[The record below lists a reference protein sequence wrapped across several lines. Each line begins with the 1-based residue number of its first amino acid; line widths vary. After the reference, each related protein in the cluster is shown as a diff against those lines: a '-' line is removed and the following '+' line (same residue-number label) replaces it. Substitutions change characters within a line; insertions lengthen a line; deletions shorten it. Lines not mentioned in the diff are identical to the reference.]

1 MEQPQENKPIY
12 DPSKSNFFTNISEN
26 NDTTNNTQNLNSNPQ
41 QNQSQVFLPIQN
53 QLNQPQQQTQ
63 AIQSNFFPQQN
74 IQQPTSQ
81 STSQAQPQPQP
92 QSQSQQSFLEKVNS
106 TASGV
111 FDFIKSKAPP
121 LPSNIIPKKLLDNTN
136 PLAIVSEINME
147 NFEKILEKS
156 IKNVDCLKLE
166 KTKLNNLT
174 ILVNVSNPRQINNS
188 LFSTNYVLYDISTPQ
203 FNWLVNRRY
212 SDFIWLKDCLQNLF
226 PGDLLPL
233 LPKKKI
239 GNRRFEQDFLNK
251 RTQGLQK
258 FLNDIVNNEKY
269 KSTEVLSIFLSCNE
283 RNIFEQQM
291 KTISPKLLYKQNVQS
306 IQNFEGKNKII
317 NINFENE
324 NDILSHFNSVSN
336 FLTGHNEILENLRNN
351 LSNYKKCMIEA
362 CHFLE
367 EAEKNFSNLTM
378 MLTKVNISD
387 KINNTYENY
396 EIFFKNWKR
405 VQYNQSCIIRDL
417 VKNFYKEIKGKSEA
431 LNENIEKA
439 NNIKDEYLVQKNKLL
454 AKKELLWKQ
463 MDISKWDLNQLEQID
478 SNRLFHDKLY
488 AQEKMCFK
496 DTVDLNFKGELLGYF
511 FYQNHINFKHL
522 LDELNQSYVS
532 NINDFSN
539 QIYPS
544 LTDGINV
551 WSDLVTHIKK
561 K

>member
-1 MEQPQENKPIY
+1 MEPQENKPAY
-12 DPSKSNFFTNISEN
+12 DLSKSNFFANIHQN
-26 NDTTNNTQNLNSNPQ
+26 NDTTNQTQYLNSISQ
-41 QNQSQVFLPIQN
+41 QNQSQAFLPISN
-53 QLNQPQQQTQ
+53 QINQPQQQQ
-63 AIQSNFFPQQN
+63 QEVLIQTNNFPQQN
-74 IQQPTSQ
+74 DQQ
-81 STSQAQPQPQP
+81 QP
-92 QSQSQQSFLEKVNS
+92 QSQSQPQSQQSFLDKVNS
-106 TASGV
+106 TATGV
-111 FDFIKSKAPP
+111 FDYIKSKAPP
-121 LPSNIIPKKLLDNTN
+121 LPSNIIPLKLLDSPN
-136 PLAIVSEINME
+136 PMVSISEINMGK
-147 NFEKILEKS
+147 FEKIVEKS
-156 IKNVDCLKLE
+156 IKNIVCLKSE
-166 KTKLNNLT
+166 KNKLNDLT

-188 LFSTNYVLYDISTPQ
+188 LFSTSYVLYDISTPQ

-212 SDFIWLKDCLQNLF
+212 SDFIWLKDCLKNLF
-226 PGDLLPL
+226 PGDVLPI

-291 KTISPKLLYKQNVQS
+291 KTISPKLLHKQNVQN

-317 NINFENE
+317 NLNFENE
-324 NDILSHFNSVSN
+324 SDIFSHFNSVST
-336 FLTGHNEILENLRNN
+336 FLNVHNDLLDNLEKN

-367 EAEKNFSNLTM
+367 EAEHNFLELTNI
-378 MLTKVNISD
+378 LSKVKISE
-387 KINNTYENY
+387 KLNNTYENY

-417 VKNFYKEIKGKSEA
+417 IKNFFKDIKNKTGA
-431 LNENIEKA
+431 LIENLEKA
-439 NNIKDEYLVQKNKLL
+439 QNLQDEYSIQKNKLL

-463 MDISKWDLNQLEQID
+463 MDISKWDLNQTEQID

-488 AQEKMCFK
+488 AQDKMCLRE
-496 DTVDLNFKGELLGYF
+496 TMDLNMKGELLGYY
-511 FYQNHINFKHL
+511 FYHNHINFKFL
-522 LDELNQSYVS
+522 IDELNNSYVS

-561 K
+561 

>member
-1 MEQPQENKPIY
+1 MEPQENKPAY
-12 DPSKSNFFTNISEN
+12 DLSKSNFFANIPQN
-26 NDTTNNTQNLNSNPQ
+26 NDTTNQTQYLNSISQ
-41 QNQSQVFLPIQN
+41 QNQSQAFLPISN
-53 QLNQPQQQTQ
+53 QINQPQQQQ
-63 AIQSNFFPQQN
+63 QEVLIQTNNFPQQN
-74 IQQPTSQ
+74 DQQ
-81 STSQAQPQPQP
+81 QP
-92 QSQSQQSFLEKVNS
+92 QSQSQPQSQQSFLDKVNS
-106 TASGV
+106 TATGV
-111 FDFIKSKAPP
+111 FDYIKSKAPP
-121 LPSNIIPKKLLDNTN
+121 LPSNIIPLKLLDSPN
-136 PLAIVSEINME
+136 PMVSISEINMGK
-147 NFEKILEKS
+147 FEKIVEKS
-156 IKNVDCLKLE
+156 IKNIVCLKSE
-166 KTKLNNLT
+166 KNKLNDLT

-188 LFSTNYVLYDISTPQ
+188 LFSTSYVLYDISTPQ

-212 SDFIWLKDCLQNLF
+212 SDFIWLKDCLKNLF
-226 PGDLLPL
+226 PGDVLPI

-291 KTISPKLLYKQNVQS
+291 KTISPKLLHKQNVQN

-317 NINFENE
+317 NLNFENE
-324 NDILSHFNSVSN
+324 SDIFSHFNSVST
-336 FLTGHNEILENLRNN
+336 FLNVHNDLLDNLEKN

-367 EAEKNFSNLTM
+367 EAEHNFLELTNI
-378 MLTKVNISD
+378 LTKVKISE
-387 KINNTYENY
+387 KLSNTYENY

-405 VQYNQSCIIRDL
+405 VQYNQSCIIRDFI
-417 VKNFYKEIKGKSEA
+417 KNFFKDIKNKTAA
-431 LNENIEKA
+431 LIENLEKA
-439 NNIKDEYLVQKNKLL
+439 QNLQDEYSIQKNKLL

-463 MDISKWDLNQLEQID
+463 MDISKWDLNQTEQID

-488 AQEKMCFK
+488 AQDKMCLRE
-496 DTVDLNFKGELLGYF
+496 TMDLNMKGELLGYY
-511 FYQNHINFKHL
+511 FYHNHINFKFL
-522 LDELNQSYVS
+522 IDELNNSYIS

-561 K
+561 

>member
-1 MEQPQENKPIY
+1 MEPQENKPAY
-12 DPSKSNFFTNISEN
+12 DLSKSNFFANIPQN
-26 NDTTNNTQNLNSNPQ
+26 NDTTNQTQYLNSISH
-41 QNQSQVFLPIQN
+41 QNQFQAFAPISN
-53 QLNQPQQQTQ
+53 QINQPQQQQEVLTQ
-63 AIQSNFFPQQN
+63 TNNFPQQKD
-74 IQQPTSQ
+74 QQ
-81 STSQAQPQPQP
+81 QP
-92 QSQSQQSFLEKVNS
+92 QSQSQPQSQQSFLDKVNS
-106 TASGV
+106 TATGV
-111 FDFIKSKAPP
+111 FDYIKSKAPP
-121 LPSNIIPKKLLDNTN
+121 LPSNIIPLKLLDNPN
-136 PLAIVSEINME
+136 PMLSISEINME
-147 NFEKILEKS
+147 KFEKIVEKS
-156 IKNVDCLKLE
+156 IKNIVCLKLE
-166 KTKLNNLT
+166 KNKLNDLT

-188 LFSTNYVLYDISTPQ
+188 LFSTSYVLYDISTPQ

-212 SDFIWLKDCLQNLF
+212 SDFIWLKDCLKNLF
-226 PGDLLPL
+226 PGDVLPI

-258 FLNDIVNNEKY
+258 FLNDIINNEKY

-291 KTISPKLLYKQNVQS
+291 KTISPKLLHKQNVQN

-317 NINFENE
+317 NLNFENE
-324 NDILSHFNSVSN
+324 SDIFSHFNSVST
-336 FLTGHNEILENLRNN
+336 FLNVHNDLLENLEKN

-367 EAEKNFSNLTM
+367 EAEHNFLELTNI
-378 MLTKVNISD
+378 LAKVNISE
-387 KINNTYENY
+387 KLNNTYENY

-417 VKNFYKEIKGKSEA
+417 IKNFFKDIKNKTGA
-431 LNENIEKA
+431 LIENLEKA
-439 NNIKDEYLVQKNKLL
+439 QNFQDEYSVQKNKLL

-463 MDISKWDLNQLEQID
+463 MDISKWDLNQMEQID

-488 AQEKMCFK
+488 AQDKMCFRE
-496 DTVDLNFKGELLGYF
+496 TMDLNMKGELLGYY
-511 FYQNHINFKHL
+511 FYHNHINFKFL
-522 LDELNQSYVS
+522 IDELNNSYVN

-561 K
+561 

>member
-1 MEQPQENKPIY
+1 MEPQENKPAY
-12 DPSKSNFFTNISEN
+12 DLSKSNFFANIPQN
-26 NDTTNNTQNLNSNPQ
+26 NDTTNQTQYLNSISQ
-41 QNQSQVFLPIQN
+41 QNQSQAFLPISN
-53 QLNQPQQQTQ
+53 QINQPQQQQ
-63 AIQSNFFPQQN
+63 QEVLIQTNNFPQQN
-74 IQQPTSQ
+74 DQQ
-81 STSQAQPQPQP
+81 QP
-92 QSQSQQSFLEKVNS
+92 QSQSQPQSQQSFLDKVNS
-106 TASGV
+106 TATGV
-111 FDFIKSKAPP
+111 FDYIKSKAPP
-121 LPSNIIPKKLLDNTN
+121 LPSNIIPLKLLDNPN
-136 PLAIVSEINME
+136 PMVSISEINMGK
-147 NFEKILEKS
+147 FEKIVEKS
-156 IKNVDCLKLE
+156 IKNIVCLKSE
-166 KTKLNNLT
+166 KNKLNDLT

-188 LFSTNYVLYDISTPQ
+188 LFSTSYVLYDISTPQ

-212 SDFIWLKDCLQNLF
+212 SDFIWLKDCLKNLF
-226 PGDLLPL
+226 PGDVLPI

-291 KTISPKLLYKQNVQS
+291 KTISPKLLHKQNVQN

-317 NINFENE
+317 NLNFENE
-324 NDILSHFNSVSN
+324 SDIFSHFNSVST
-336 FLTGHNEILENLRNN
+336 FLNVHNDLLDNLEKN

-367 EAEKNFSNLTM
+367 EAEHNFLELTNI
-378 MLTKVNISD
+378 LSKVKISE
-387 KINNTYENY
+387 KLNNTYENY

-405 VQYNQSCIIRDL
+405 VQYNQSCIIRDFI
-417 VKNFYKEIKGKSEA
+417 KNFFKGIKNKTAA
-431 LNENIEKA
+431 LIENLEKA
-439 NNIKDEYLVQKNKLL
+439 QNLQDEYSIQKNKLL

-463 MDISKWDLNQLEQID
+463 MDISKWDLNQTEQID

-488 AQEKMCFK
+488 AQDKMCLRE
-496 DTVDLNFKGELLGYF
+496 TMDLNMKGELLGYY
-511 FYQNHINFKHL
+511 FYHNHINFKFL
-522 LDELNQSYVS
+522 IDELNNSYVS

-561 K
+561 

>member
-1 MEQPQENKPIY
+1 MEPQENKPAY
-12 DPSKSNFFTNISEN
+12 DLSKSNFFANIPQN
-26 NDTTNNTQNLNSNPQ
+26 NDTTNQTQYLNSISQ
-41 QNQSQVFLPIQN
+41 QNQSQAFLPISN
-53 QLNQPQQQTQ
+53 QINQPQQQQ
-63 AIQSNFFPQQN
+63 QEVLIQTNNFPQQN
-74 IQQPTSQ
+74 DQQ
-81 STSQAQPQPQP
+81 QP
-92 QSQSQQSFLEKVNS
+92 QSQSQPQSQQSFLDKVNS
-106 TASGV
+106 TATGV
-111 FDFIKSKAPP
+111 FDYIKSKAPP
-121 LPSNIIPKKLLDNTN
+121 LPSNIIPLKLLDNPN
-136 PLAIVSEINME
+136 PMVSISEINMGK
-147 NFEKILEKS
+147 FEKIVEKS
-156 IKNVDCLKLE
+156 IKNIVCLKSE
-166 KTKLNNLT
+166 KNKLNDLT

-188 LFSTNYVLYDISTPQ
+188 LFSTSYVLYDISTPQ

-212 SDFIWLKDCLQNLF
+212 SDFIWLKDCLKNLF
-226 PGDLLPL
+226 PGDVLPI

-291 KTISPKLLYKQNVQS
+291 KTISPKLLHKQNVQN

-317 NINFENE
+317 NLNFENE
-324 NDILSHFNSVSN
+324 SDIFSHFNSVST
-336 FLTGHNEILENLRNN
+336 FLNVHNDLLDNLEKN

-367 EAEKNFSNLTM
+367 EAEHNFLELTNI
-378 MLTKVNISD
+378 LTKVKISE
-387 KINNTYENY
+387 KLSNTYENY

-405 VQYNQSCIIRDL
+405 VQYNQSCIIRDFI
-417 VKNFYKEIKGKSEA
+417 KNFFKDIKNKTAA
-431 LNENIEKA
+431 LIENLEKA
-439 NNIKDEYLVQKNKLL
+439 QNLQDEYSIQKNKLL

-463 MDISKWDLNQLEQID
+463 MDISKWDLNQTEQID

-488 AQEKMCFK
+488 AQDKMCLRE
-496 DTVDLNFKGELLGYF
+496 TMDLNMKGELLGYY
-511 FYQNHINFKHL
+511 FYHNHINFKFL
-522 LDELNQSYVS
+522 IDELNNSYIS

-561 K
+561 

>member
-1 MEQPQENKPIY
+1 MEPQENKPAY
-12 DPSKSNFFTNISEN
+12 DLSKSNFFANIPQN
-26 NDTTNNTQNLNSNPQ
+26 NDTTNQTQYLNSISQ
-41 QNQSQVFLPIQN
+41 QNQSQAFLPISN
-53 QLNQPQQQTQ
+53 QINQPQQQQ
-63 AIQSNFFPQQN
+63 LEVLIQTNNFPQQN
-74 IQQPTSQ
+74 DQQ
-81 STSQAQPQPQP
+81 QP
-92 QSQSQQSFLEKVNS
+92 QSQSQPQSQQSFLDKVNS
-106 TASGV
+106 TATGV
-111 FDFIKSKAPP
+111 FDYIKSKAPP
-121 LPSNIIPKKLLDNTN
+121 LPSNIIPLKLLDSPN
-136 PLAIVSEINME
+136 PMVSISEINMGK
-147 NFEKILEKS
+147 FEKIVEKS
-156 IKNVDCLKLE
+156 IKNIVCLKSE
-166 KTKLNNLT
+166 KNKLNDLT

-188 LFSTNYVLYDISTPQ
+188 LFSTSYVLYDISTPQ

-212 SDFIWLKDCLQNLF
+212 SDFIWLKDCLKNLF
-226 PGDLLPL
+226 PGDVLPI

-269 KSTEVLSIFLSCNE
+269 KSTEVLNIFLSCNE

-291 KTISPKLLYKQNVQS
+291 KTISPKLLHKQNVQN

-317 NINFENE
+317 NLNFENE
-324 NDILSHFNSVSN
+324 SDIFSHFNSVST
-336 FLTGHNEILENLRNN
+336 FLNVHNDLLDNLEKN

-367 EAEKNFSNLTM
+367 EAEHNFLELTNI
-378 MLTKVNISD
+378 LTKVKISE
-387 KINNTYENY
+387 KLSNTYENY

-417 VKNFYKEIKGKSEA
+417 IKNFFKDIKNKTAA
-431 LNENIEKA
+431 LIENLEKA
-439 NNIKDEYLVQKNKLL
+439 QNLQDEYSIQKNKLL

-463 MDISKWDLNQLEQID
+463 MDISKWDLNQTEQID

-488 AQEKMCFK
+488 AQDKMCLRE
-496 DTVDLNFKGELLGYF
+496 TMDLNMKGELLGYY
-511 FYQNHINFKHL
+511 FYHNHINFKFL
-522 LDELNQSYVS
+522 IDELNNSYVS

-561 K
+561 

>member
-1 MEQPQENKPIY
+1 MEPQENKPAY
-12 DPSKSNFFTNISEN
+12 DLSKSNFFANIPQN
-26 NDTTNNTQNLNSNPQ
+26 NDTTNQTQYLNSISQ
-41 QNQSQVFLPIQN
+41 QNQSQAFLPISN
-53 QLNQPQQQTQ
+53 QINQPQQQQ
-63 AIQSNFFPQQN
+63 QEVLIQTNNFPQQN
-74 IQQPTSQ
+74 DQQ
-81 STSQAQPQPQP
+81 QP
-92 QSQSQQSFLEKVNS
+92 QSQSQPQSQQSFLDKVNS
-106 TASGV
+106 TATGV
-111 FDFIKSKAPP
+111 FDYIKSKAPP
-121 LPSNIIPKKLLDNTN
+121 LPSNIIPLKLLDNPN
-136 PLAIVSEINME
+136 PMVSISEINMGK
-147 NFEKILEKS
+147 FEKIVEKS
-156 IKNVDCLKLE
+156 IKNIVCLKSE
-166 KTKLNNLT
+166 KNKLNDLT

-188 LFSTNYVLYDISTPQ
+188 LFSTSYVLYDISTPQ

-212 SDFIWLKDCLQNLF
+212 SDFIWLKDCLKNLF
-226 PGDLLPL
+226 PGDVLPI

-291 KTISPKLLYKQNVQS
+291 KTISPKLLHKQNVQN

-317 NINFENE
+317 NLNFENE
-324 NDILSHFNSVSN
+324 SDIFSHFNSVST
-336 FLTGHNEILENLRNN
+336 FLNVHNDLLDNLEKN

-367 EAEKNFSNLTM
+367 EAEHNFLELTNI
-378 MLTKVNISD
+378 LSKVKISE
-387 KINNTYENY
+387 KLNNTYENY

-405 VQYNQSCIIRDL
+405 VQYNQSCIIRDFI
-417 VKNFYKEIKGKSEA
+417 KNFFKDIKNKTAA
-431 LNENIEKA
+431 LIENLEKA
-439 NNIKDEYLVQKNKLL
+439 QNLQDEYSIQKNKLL

-463 MDISKWDLNQLEQID
+463 MDISKWDLNQTEQID

-488 AQEKMCFK
+488 AQDKMCLRE
-496 DTVDLNFKGELLGYF
+496 TMDLNMKGELLGYY
-511 FYQNHINFKHL
+511 FYHNHINFKFL
-522 LDELNQSYVS
+522 IDELNNSYVS

-561 K
+561 

>member
-1 MEQPQENKPIY
+1 MEPQEIKPIY
-12 DPSKSNFFTNISEN
+12 DPSKSNFFANISQN
-26 NDTTNNTQNLNSNPQ
+26 NDTTNNIQNSNSISQ
-41 QNQSQVFLPIQN
+41 QNQSQAFLPIQN
-53 QLNQPQQQTQ
+53 QINQQQQQTQ
-63 AIQSNFFPQQN
+63 PLQTNFFPQPQQN
-74 IQQPTSQ
+74 VQMPQ
-81 STSQAQPQPQP
+81 STSQP

-106 TASGV
+106 TATGV

-121 LPSNIIPKKLLDNTN
+121 LPSNIIPKKLLDNAN
-136 PLAIVSEINME
+136 PLAVVSEIKMG
-147 NFEKILEKS
+147 NFDKILEKS
-156 IKNVDCLKLE
+156 IKTVDCLKLE
-166 KTKLNNLT
+166 KTKLNDLT

-212 SDFIWLKDCLQNLF
+212 SDFIWLKDCLHNLF
-226 PGDLLPL
+226 PGDVLPL

-269 KSTEVLSIFLSCNE
+269 KSTEVLSIFLSCND

-291 KTISPKLLYKQNVQS
+291 KTISPKLLHKPNVQN

-317 NINFENE
+317 NINFDNE
-324 NDILSHFNSVSN
+324 NDILSHFNSVSA
-336 FLTGHNEILENLRNN
+336 FLTGHNELLENLHKN

-367 EAEKNFSNLTM
+367 EAEKNFTDLKM
-378 MLTKVNISD
+378 VLTKVNISE
-387 KINNTYENY
+387 KMNNTYENY

-405 VQYNQSCIIRDL
+405 VQYNQSCIIRDFI
-417 VKNFYKEIKGKSEA
+417 KNFHKDIKNKSEA
-431 LNENIEKA
+431 LIENIEKA
-439 NNIKDEYLVQKNKLL
+439 HNIQDEYLIQKNKLL

-496 DTVDLNFKGELLGYF
+496 DTMDLNLKGELLGYF
-511 FYQNHINFKHL
+511 FYHNYTNFKNL
-522 LDELNQSYVS
+522 IEELNQNYIN

-561 K
+561 N

>member
-1 MEQPQENKPIY
+1 MEPQENKPAY
-12 DPSKSNFFTNISEN
+12 DLSKSNFFANIPQN
-26 NDTTNNTQNLNSNPQ
+26 NDTTNQTQYLNSISQ
-41 QNQSQVFLPIQN
+41 QNQSQAFLPISN
-53 QLNQPQQQTQ
+53 QINQPQQQQ
-63 AIQSNFFPQQN
+63 QEVLIQTNNFPQQN
-74 IQQPTSQ
+74 DQQ
-81 STSQAQPQPQP
+81 QP
-92 QSQSQQSFLEKVNS
+92 QSQSQPQSQQSFLDKVNS
-106 TASGV
+106 TATGV
-111 FDFIKSKAPP
+111 FDYIKSKAPP
-121 LPSNIIPKKLLDNTN
+121 LPSNIIPLKLLDNPN
-136 PLAIVSEINME
+136 PMVSISEINMGK
-147 NFEKILEKS
+147 FEKIVEKS
-156 IKNVDCLKLE
+156 IKNIVCLKSE
-166 KTKLNNLT
+166 KNKLNDLT

-188 LFSTNYVLYDISTPQ
+188 LFSTSYVLYDISTPQ

-212 SDFIWLKDCLQNLF
+212 SDFIWLKDCLKNLF
-226 PGDLLPL
+226 PGDVLPI

-291 KTISPKLLYKQNVQS
+291 KTISPKLLHKQNVQN

-317 NINFENE
+317 NLNFENE
-324 NDILSHFNSVSN
+324 SDIFSHFNSVST
-336 FLTGHNEILENLRNN
+336 FLNVHNDLLDNLEKN

-367 EAEKNFSNLTM
+367 EAEHNFLELTNI
-378 MLTKVNISD
+378 LSKVKISE
-387 KINNTYENY
+387 KLNNTYENY

-405 VQYNQSCIIRDL
+405 VQYNQSCIIRDFI
-417 VKNFYKEIKGKSEA
+417 KNFFKDIKNKTAA
-431 LNENIEKA
+431 LIENLEKA
-439 NNIKDEYLVQKNKLL
+439 QNLQDEYSIQKNKLL

-463 MDISKWDLNQLEQID
+463 MDISKWDLNQTEQID

-488 AQEKMCFK
+488 AQDKMCLRE
-496 DTVDLNFKGELLGYF
+496 TMDLNMKGELLGYY
-511 FYQNHINFKHL
+511 FYHNHINFKFL
-522 LDELNQSYVS
+522 IDELNNSYIS

-561 K
+561 

>member
-1 MEQPQENKPIY
+1 MEPQENKPAY
-12 DPSKSNFFTNISEN
+12 DLSKSNFFANIPQN
-26 NDTTNNTQNLNSNPQ
+26 NDTTNQTQYLNSISQ
-41 QNQSQVFLPIQN
+41 QNQSQAFLPISN
-53 QLNQPQQQTQ
+53 QINQPQQQQ
-63 AIQSNFFPQQN
+63 QEVLIQTNNFPQQN
-74 IQQPTSQ
+74 DQQ
-81 STSQAQPQPQP
+81 QP
-92 QSQSQQSFLEKVNS
+92 QSQSQPQSQQSFLDKVNS
-106 TASGV
+106 TATGV
-111 FDFIKSKAPP
+111 FDYIKSKAPP
-121 LPSNIIPKKLLDNTN
+121 LPSNIIPLKLLDNPN
-136 PLAIVSEINME
+136 PMVSISEINMGK
-147 NFEKILEKS
+147 FEKIVEKS
-156 IKNVDCLKLE
+156 IKNIVCLKSE
-166 KTKLNNLT
+166 KNKLNDLT

-188 LFSTNYVLYDISTPQ
+188 LFSTSYVLYDISTPQ

-212 SDFIWLKDCLQNLF
+212 SDFIWLKDCLKNLF
-226 PGDLLPL
+226 PGDVLPI

-291 KTISPKLLYKQNVQS
+291 KTISPKLLHKQNVQN

-317 NINFENE
+317 NLNFENE
-324 NDILSHFNSVSN
+324 SDIFSHFNSVST
-336 FLTGHNEILENLRNN
+336 FLNVHNDLLDNLEKN

-367 EAEKNFSNLTM
+367 EAEHNFLELTNI
-378 MLTKVNISD
+378 LTKVKISE
-387 KINNTYENY
+387 KLNNTYENY

-417 VKNFYKEIKGKSEA
+417 IKNFFKDIKNKTGA
-431 LNENIEKA
+431 LIENLEKA
-439 NNIKDEYLVQKNKLL
+439 QNLQDEYSIQKNKLL

-463 MDISKWDLNQLEQID
+463 MDISKWDLNQTEQID

-488 AQEKMCFK
+488 AQDKMCLRE
-496 DTVDLNFKGELLGYF
+496 TMDLNMKGELLGYY
-511 FYQNHINFKHL
+511 FYHNHINFKFL
-522 LDELNQSYVS
+522 IDELNNSYVS

-561 K
+561 

>member
-1 MEQPQENKPIY
+1 MEPQENKPAY
-12 DPSKSNFFTNISEN
+12 DLSKSNFFANIPQN
-26 NDTTNNTQNLNSNPQ
+26 NDTTNQTQYLNSISQ
-41 QNQSQVFLPIQN
+41 QNQSQAFLPISN
-53 QLNQPQQQTQ
+53 QINQPQQQQ
-63 AIQSNFFPQQN
+63 QEVLIQTNNFPQQN
-74 IQQPTSQ
+74 DQQ
-81 STSQAQPQPQP
+81 QP
-92 QSQSQQSFLEKVNS
+92 QSQSQPQSQQSFLDKVNS
-106 TASGV
+106 TATGV
-111 FDFIKSKAPP
+111 FDYIKSKAPP
-121 LPSNIIPKKLLDNTN
+121 LPSNIIPLKLLDNPN
-136 PLAIVSEINME
+136 PMVSISEINMGK
-147 NFEKILEKS
+147 FEKIVEKS
-156 IKNVDCLKLE
+156 IKNIVCLKSE
-166 KTKLNNLT
+166 KNKLNDLT

-188 LFSTNYVLYDISTPQ
+188 LFSTSYVLYDISTPQ

-212 SDFIWLKDCLQNLF
+212 SDFIWLKDCLKNLF
-226 PGDLLPL
+226 PGDVLPI

-291 KTISPKLLYKQNVQS
+291 KTISPKLLHKQNVQN

-317 NINFENE
+317 NLNFENE
-324 NDILSHFNSVSN
+324 SDIFSHFNSVST
-336 FLTGHNEILENLRNN
+336 FLNVHNDLLDNLEKN

-367 EAEKNFSNLTM
+367 EAEHNFLELTNI
-378 MLTKVNISD
+378 LTKVKISE
-387 KINNTYENY
+387 KLNNTYENY

-405 VQYNQSCIIRDL
+405 VQYNQSCIIRDFI
-417 VKNFYKEIKGKSEA
+417 KNFFKGIKNKTAA
-431 LNENIEKA
+431 LIENLEKA
-439 NNIKDEYLVQKNKLL
+439 QNLQDEYSIQKNKLL

-463 MDISKWDLNQLEQID
+463 MDISKWDLNQTEQID

-488 AQEKMCFK
+488 AQDKMCLRE
-496 DTVDLNFKGELLGYF
+496 TMDLNMKGELLGYY
-511 FYQNHINFKHL
+511 FYHNHINFKFL
-522 LDELNQSYVS
+522 IDELNNSYIS

-561 K
+561 

>member
-1 MEQPQENKPIY
+1 MEPQENKPAY
-12 DPSKSNFFTNISEN
+12 DLSKSNFFANIPQN
-26 NDTTNNTQNLNSNPQ
+26 NDTTNQTQYLNSISQ
-41 QNQSQVFLPIQN
+41 QNQSQAFLPISN
-53 QLNQPQQQTQ
+53 QINQPQQQQ
-63 AIQSNFFPQQN
+63 LEVLIQTNNFPQQN
-74 IQQPTSQ
+74 DQQ
-81 STSQAQPQPQP
+81 QP
-92 QSQSQQSFLEKVNS
+92 QSQSQPQSQQSFLDKVNS
-106 TASGV
+106 TATGV
-111 FDFIKSKAPP
+111 FDYIKSKAPP
-121 LPSNIIPKKLLDNTN
+121 LPSNIIPLKLLDSPN
-136 PLAIVSEINME
+136 PMVSISEINMGK
-147 NFEKILEKS
+147 FEKIVEKS
-156 IKNVDCLKLE
+156 IKNIVCLKSE
-166 KTKLNNLT
+166 KNKLNDLT

-188 LFSTNYVLYDISTPQ
+188 LFSTSYVLYDISTPQ

-212 SDFIWLKDCLQNLF
+212 SDFIWLKDCLKNLF
-226 PGDLLPL
+226 PGDVLPI

-291 KTISPKLLYKQNVQS
+291 KTISPKLLHKQNVQN

-317 NINFENE
+317 NLNFENE
-324 NDILSHFNSVSN
+324 SDIFSHFNSVST
-336 FLTGHNEILENLRNN
+336 FLNVHNDLLDNLEKN

-367 EAEKNFSNLTM
+367 EAEHNFLELTNI
-378 MLTKVNISD
+378 LTKVKISE
-387 KINNTYENY
+387 KLNNTYENY

-417 VKNFYKEIKGKSEA
+417 IKNFFKDIKNKTGA
-431 LNENIEKA
+431 LIENLEKA
-439 NNIKDEYLVQKNKLL
+439 QNLQDEYSIQKNKLL

-463 MDISKWDLNQLEQID
+463 MDISKWDLNQTEQID

-488 AQEKMCFK
+488 AQDKMCLRE
-496 DTVDLNFKGELLGYF
+496 TMDLNMKGELLGYY
-511 FYQNHINFKHL
+511 FYHNHINFKFL
-522 LDELNQSYVS
+522 IDELNNSYVS

-561 K
+561 

>member
-1 MEQPQENKPIY
+1 MEPQENKPAY
-12 DPSKSNFFTNISEN
+12 DLSKSNFFANIPQN
-26 NDTTNNTQNLNSNPQ
+26 NDTTNQTQYLNSISQ
-41 QNQSQVFLPIQN
+41 QNQSQAFLPISN
-53 QLNQPQQQTQ
+53 QINQPQQQQ
-63 AIQSNFFPQQN
+63 QEVLIQTNNFPQQN
-74 IQQPTSQ
+74 DQQ
-81 STSQAQPQPQP
+81 QP
-92 QSQSQQSFLEKVNS
+92 QSQSQPQSQQSFLDKVNS
-106 TASGV
+106 TATGV
-111 FDFIKSKAPP
+111 FDYIKSKAPP
-121 LPSNIIPKKLLDNTN
+121 LPSNIIPLKLLDSPN
-136 PLAIVSEINME
+136 PMVSISEINMGK
-147 NFEKILEKS
+147 FEKIVEKS
-156 IKNVDCLKLE
+156 IKNIVCLKSE
-166 KTKLNNLT
+166 KNKLNDLT

-188 LFSTNYVLYDISTPQ
+188 LFSTSYVLYDISTPQ

-212 SDFIWLKDCLQNLF
+212 SDFIWLKDCLKNLF
-226 PGDLLPL
+226 PGDVLPI

-291 KTISPKLLYKQNVQS
+291 KTISPKLLHKQNVQN

-317 NINFENE
+317 NLNFENE
-324 NDILSHFNSVSN
+324 SDIFSHFNSVST
-336 FLTGHNEILENLRNN
+336 FLNVHNDLLDNLEKN

-367 EAEKNFSNLTM
+367 EAEHNFLELTNI
-378 MLTKVNISD
+378 LTKVKISE
-387 KINNTYENY
+387 KLNNTYENY

-417 VKNFYKEIKGKSEA
+417 IKNFFKDIKNKTGA
-431 LNENIEKA
+431 LIENLEKA
-439 NNIKDEYLVQKNKLL
+439 QNLQDEYSIQKNKLL

-463 MDISKWDLNQLEQID
+463 MDISKWDLNQTEQID

-488 AQEKMCFK
+488 AQDKMCLRE
-496 DTVDLNFKGELLGYF
+496 TMDLNMKGELLGYY
-511 FYQNHINFKHL
+511 FYHNHINFKFL
-522 LDELNQSYVS
+522 IDELNNSYVS

-561 K
+561 

>member
-1 MEQPQENKPIY
+1 MEPQENKPAY
-12 DPSKSNFFTNISEN
+12 DLSKSNFFANIHQN
-26 NDTTNNTQNLNSNPQ
+26 NDTTNQTQYLNSISQ
-41 QNQSQVFLPIQN
+41 QNQSQAFLPISN
-53 QLNQPQQQTQ
+53 QINQPQQQQ
-63 AIQSNFFPQQN
+63 QEVLIQTNNFPQQN
-74 IQQPTSQ
+74 DQQ
-81 STSQAQPQPQP
+81 QP
-92 QSQSQQSFLEKVNS
+92 QSQSQPQSQQSFLDKVNS
-106 TASGV
+106 TATGV
-111 FDFIKSKAPP
+111 FDYIKSKAPP
-121 LPSNIIPKKLLDNTN
+121 LPSNIIPLKLLDNPN
-136 PLAIVSEINME
+136 PMVSISEINMGK
-147 NFEKILEKS
+147 FEKIVEKS
-156 IKNVDCLKLE
+156 IKNIVCLKSE
-166 KTKLNNLT
+166 KNKLNDLT

-188 LFSTNYVLYDISTPQ
+188 LFSTSYVLYDISTPQ

-212 SDFIWLKDCLQNLF
+212 SDFIWLKDCLKNLF
-226 PGDLLPL
+226 PGDVLPI

-291 KTISPKLLYKQNVQS
+291 KTISPKLLHKQNVQN

-317 NINFENE
+317 NLNFENE
-324 NDILSHFNSVSN
+324 SDIFSHFNSVST
-336 FLTGHNEILENLRNN
+336 FLNVHNDLLDNLEKN

-367 EAEKNFSNLTM
+367 EAEHNFLELTNI
-378 MLTKVNISD
+378 LSKVKISE
-387 KINNTYENY
+387 KLNNTYENY

-417 VKNFYKEIKGKSEA
+417 IKNFFKDIKNKTGA
-431 LNENIEKA
+431 LIENLEKA
-439 NNIKDEYLVQKNKLL
+439 QNLQDEYSIQKNKLL

-463 MDISKWDLNQLEQID
+463 MDISKWDLNQTEQID

-488 AQEKMCFK
+488 AQDKMCLRE
-496 DTVDLNFKGELLGYF
+496 TMDLNMKGELLGYY
-511 FYQNHINFKHL
+511 FYHNHINFKFL
-522 LDELNQSYVS
+522 IDELNNSYIS

-561 K
+561 

>member
-1 MEQPQENKPIY
+1 MEPQENKPAY
-12 DPSKSNFFTNISEN
+12 DLSKSNFFANIPQN
-26 NDTTNNTQNLNSNPQ
+26 NDTTNQTQYLNSISQ
-41 QNQSQVFLPIQN
+41 QNQSQAFLPISN
-53 QLNQPQQQTQ
+53 QINQPQQQQ
-63 AIQSNFFPQQN
+63 LEVLIQTNNFPQQN
-74 IQQPTSQ
+74 DQQ
-81 STSQAQPQPQP
+81 QP
-92 QSQSQQSFLEKVNS
+92 QSQSQPQSQQSFLDKVNS
-106 TASGV
+106 TATGV
-111 FDFIKSKAPP
+111 FDYIKSKAPP
-121 LPSNIIPKKLLDNTN
+121 LPSNIIPLKLLDSPN
-136 PLAIVSEINME
+136 PMVSISEINMGK
-147 NFEKILEKS
+147 FEKIVEKS
-156 IKNVDCLKLE
+156 IKNIVCLKSE
-166 KTKLNNLT
+166 KNKLNDLT

-188 LFSTNYVLYDISTPQ
+188 LFSTSYVLYDISTPQ

-212 SDFIWLKDCLQNLF
+212 SDFIWLKDCLKNLF
-226 PGDLLPL
+226 PGDVLPI

-291 KTISPKLLYKQNVQS
+291 KTISPKLLHKQNVQN

-317 NINFENE
+317 NLNFENE
-324 NDILSHFNSVSN
+324 SDIFSHFNSVST
-336 FLTGHNEILENLRNN
+336 FLNVHNDLLDNLEKN

-367 EAEKNFSNLTM
+367 EAEHNFLELTNI
-378 MLTKVNISD
+378 LTKVKISE
-387 KINNTYENY
+387 KLSNTYENY

-405 VQYNQSCIIRDL
+405 VQYNQSCIIRDFI
-417 VKNFYKEIKGKSEA
+417 KNFFKDIKNKTAA
-431 LNENIEKA
+431 LIENLEKA
-439 NNIKDEYLVQKNKLL
+439 QNLQDEYSIQKNKLL

-463 MDISKWDLNQLEQID
+463 MDISKWDLNQTEQID

-488 AQEKMCFK
+488 AQDKMCLRE
-496 DTVDLNFKGELLGYF
+496 TMDLNMKGELLGYY
-511 FYQNHINFKHL
+511 FYHNHINFKFL
-522 LDELNQSYVS
+522 IDELNNSYIS

-561 K
+561 

>member
-1 MEQPQENKPIY
+1 MEPQENKPAY
-12 DPSKSNFFTNISEN
+12 DLSKSNFFANIPQN
-26 NDTTNNTQNLNSNPQ
+26 NDTTNQTQYLNSISQ
-41 QNQSQVFLPIQN
+41 QNQSQAFLPISN
-53 QLNQPQQQTQ
+53 QINQPQQQQ
-63 AIQSNFFPQQN
+63 QEVLIQTNNFPQQN
-74 IQQPTSQ
+74 DQQ
-81 STSQAQPQPQP
+81 QP
-92 QSQSQQSFLEKVNS
+92 QSQSQPQSQQSFLDKVNS
-106 TASGV
+106 TATGV
-111 FDFIKSKAPP
+111 FDYIKSKAPP
-121 LPSNIIPKKLLDNTN
+121 LPSNIIPLKLLDNPN
-136 PLAIVSEINME
+136 PMVSISEINMGK
-147 NFEKILEKS
+147 FEKIVEKS
-156 IKNVDCLKLE
+156 IKNIVCLKSE
-166 KTKLNNLT
+166 KNKLNDLT

-188 LFSTNYVLYDISTPQ
+188 LFSTSYVLYDISTPQ

-212 SDFIWLKDCLQNLF
+212 SDFIWLKDCLKNLF
-226 PGDLLPL
+226 PGDVLPI

-291 KTISPKLLYKQNVQS
+291 KTISPKLLHKQNVQN

-317 NINFENE
+317 NLNFENE
-324 NDILSHFNSVSN
+324 SDIFSHFNSVST
-336 FLTGHNEILENLRNN
+336 FLNVHNDLLDNLEKN

-367 EAEKNFSNLTM
+367 EAEHNFLELTNI
-378 MLTKVNISD
+378 LSKVKISE
-387 KINNTYENY
+387 KLNNTYENY

-417 VKNFYKEIKGKSEA
+417 IKNFFKDIKNKTGA
-431 LNENIEKA
+431 LIENLEKA
-439 NNIKDEYLVQKNKLL
+439 QNLQDEYSIQKNKLL

-463 MDISKWDLNQLEQID
+463 MDISKWDLNQTEQID

-488 AQEKMCFK
+488 AQDKMCLRE
-496 DTVDLNFKGELLGYF
+496 TMDLNMKGELLGYY
-511 FYQNHINFKHL
+511 FYHNHINFKFL
-522 LDELNQSYVS
+522 IDELNNSYVS

-561 K
+561 

>member
-1 MEQPQENKPIY
+1 MEPQENKPAY
-12 DPSKSNFFTNISEN
+12 DLSKSNFFANIPQN
-26 NDTTNNTQNLNSNPQ
+26 NDTTNQTQYLNSISQ
-41 QNQSQVFLPIQN
+41 QNQSQAFLPISN
-53 QLNQPQQQTQ
+53 QINQPQQQQ
-63 AIQSNFFPQQN
+63 QEVLIQTNNFPQQN
-74 IQQPTSQ
+74 DQQ
-81 STSQAQPQPQP
+81 QP
-92 QSQSQQSFLEKVNS
+92 QSQSQPQSQQSFLDKVNS
-106 TASGV
+106 TATGV
-111 FDFIKSKAPP
+111 FDYIKSKAPP
-121 LPSNIIPKKLLDNTN
+121 LPSNIIPLKLLDNPN
-136 PLAIVSEINME
+136 PMVSISEINMGK
-147 NFEKILEKS
+147 FEKIVEKS
-156 IKNVDCLKLE
+156 IKNIVCLKSE
-166 KTKLNNLT
+166 KNKLNDLT

-188 LFSTNYVLYDISTPQ
+188 LFSTSYVLYDISTPQ

-212 SDFIWLKDCLQNLF
+212 SDFIWLKDCLKNLF
-226 PGDLLPL
+226 PGDVLPI

-291 KTISPKLLYKQNVQS
+291 KTISPKLLHKQNVQN

-317 NINFENE
+317 NLNFENE
-324 NDILSHFNSVSN
+324 SDIFSHFNSVST
-336 FLTGHNEILENLRNN
+336 FLNVHNDLLDNLEKN

-367 EAEKNFSNLTM
+367 EAEHNFLELTNI
-378 MLTKVNISD
+378 LAKVKISE
-387 KINNTYENY
+387 KLNNTYENY

-405 VQYNQSCIIRDL
+405 VQYNQSCIIRDFI
-417 VKNFYKEIKGKSEA
+417 KNFFKDIKNKTAA
-431 LNENIEKA
+431 LIENLEKA
-439 NNIKDEYLVQKNKLL
+439 QNLQDEYSIQKNKLL

-463 MDISKWDLNQLEQID
+463 MDISKWDLNQTEQID

-488 AQEKMCFK
+488 AQDKMCLRE
-496 DTVDLNFKGELLGYF
+496 TMDLNMKGELLGYY
-511 FYQNHINFKHL
+511 FYHNHINFKFL
-522 LDELNQSYVS
+522 IDELNNSYIS

-561 K
+561 

>member
-1 MEQPQENKPIY
+1 MEPQENKPAY
-12 DPSKSNFFTNISEN
+12 DLSKSNFFANIPQN
-26 NDTTNNTQNLNSNPQ
+26 NDTTNQTQYLNSISQ
-41 QNQSQVFLPIQN
+41 QNQSQAFLPISN
-53 QLNQPQQQTQ
+53 QINQPQQQQ
-63 AIQSNFFPQQN
+63 QEVLIQTNNFPQQN
-74 IQQPTSQ
+74 DQQ
-81 STSQAQPQPQP
+81 QP
-92 QSQSQQSFLEKVNS
+92 QSQSQPQSQQSFLDKVNS
-106 TASGV
+106 TATGV
-111 FDFIKSKAPP
+111 FDYIKSKAPP
-121 LPSNIIPKKLLDNTN
+121 LPSNIIPLKLLDNPN
-136 PLAIVSEINME
+136 PMVSISEINMGK
-147 NFEKILEKS
+147 FEKIVEKS
-156 IKNVDCLKLE
+156 IKNIVCLKSE
-166 KTKLNNLT
+166 KNKLNDLT

-188 LFSTNYVLYDISTPQ
+188 LFSTSYVLYDISTPQ

-212 SDFIWLKDCLQNLF
+212 SDFIWLKDCLKNLF
-226 PGDLLPL
+226 PGDVLPI

-291 KTISPKLLYKQNVQS
+291 KTISPKLLHKQNVQN

-317 NINFENE
+317 NLNFENE
-324 NDILSHFNSVSN
+324 SDIFSHFNSVST
-336 FLTGHNEILENLRNN
+336 FLNVHNDLLDNLEKN

-367 EAEKNFSNLTM
+367 EAEHNFLELTNI
-378 MLTKVNISD
+378 LSKVKISE
-387 KINNTYENY
+387 KLNNTYENY

-417 VKNFYKEIKGKSEA
+417 IKNFFKDIKNKTGA
-431 LNENIEKA
+431 LIENLEKA
-439 NNIKDEYLVQKNKLL
+439 QNLQDEYSIQKNKLL

-463 MDISKWDLNQLEQID
+463 MDISKWDLNQTEQID

-488 AQEKMCFK
+488 AQDKMCLRE
-496 DTVDLNFKGELLGYF
+496 TMDLNMKGELLGYY
-511 FYQNHINFKHL
+511 FYHNHINFKFL
-522 LDELNQSYVS
+522 IDELNNSYIS

-561 K
+561 

>member
-1 MEQPQENKPIY
+1 MEPQENKPAY
-12 DPSKSNFFTNISEN
+12 DLSKSNFFANIPQN
-26 NDTTNNTQNLNSNPQ
+26 NDTTNQTQYLNSISQ
-41 QNQSQVFLPIQN
+41 QNQSQAFLPISN
-53 QLNQPQQQTQ
+53 QINQPQQQQ
-63 AIQSNFFPQQN
+63 QEVLIQTNNFPQQN
-74 IQQPTSQ
+74 DQQ
-81 STSQAQPQPQP
+81 QP
-92 QSQSQQSFLEKVNS
+92 QSQSQPQSQQSFLDKVNS
-106 TASGV
+106 TATGV
-111 FDFIKSKAPP
+111 FDYIKSKAPP
-121 LPSNIIPKKLLDNTN
+121 LPSNIIPLKLLDNPN
-136 PLAIVSEINME
+136 PMVSISEINMGK
-147 NFEKILEKS
+147 FEKIVEKS
-156 IKNVDCLKLE
+156 IKNIVCLKSE
-166 KTKLNNLT
+166 KNKLNDLT

-188 LFSTNYVLYDISTPQ
+188 LFSTSYVLYDISTPQ

-212 SDFIWLKDCLQNLF
+212 SDFIWLKDCLKNLF
-226 PGDLLPL
+226 PGDVLPI

-291 KTISPKLLYKQNVQS
+291 KTISPKLLHKQNVQN

-317 NINFENE
+317 NLNFENE
-324 NDILSHFNSVSN
+324 SDIFSHFNSVST
-336 FLTGHNEILENLRNN
+336 FLNVHNDLLDNLEKN

-367 EAEKNFSNLTM
+367 EAEHNFLELTNI
-378 MLTKVNISD
+378 LTKVKISE
-387 KINNTYENY
+387 KLNNTYENY

-417 VKNFYKEIKGKSEA
+417 IKNFFKDIKNKTGA
-431 LNENIEKA
+431 LIENLEKA
-439 NNIKDEYLVQKNKLL
+439 QNLQDEYSIQKNKLL

-463 MDISKWDLNQLEQID
+463 MDISKWDLNQTEQID

-488 AQEKMCFK
+488 AQDKMCLRE
-496 DTVDLNFKGELLGYF
+496 TMDLNMKGELLGYY
-511 FYQNHINFKHL
+511 FYHNHINFKFL
-522 LDELNQSYVS
+522 IDELNNSYIS

-561 K
+561 

>member
-1 MEQPQENKPIY
+1 MEPQENKPAY
-12 DPSKSNFFTNISEN
+12 DLSKSNFFANIPQN
-26 NDTTNNTQNLNSNPQ
+26 NDTTNQTQYLNSISQ
-41 QNQSQVFLPIQN
+41 QNQSQAFLPISN
-53 QLNQPQQQTQ
+53 QINQPQQQQ
-63 AIQSNFFPQQN
+63 QEVLIQTNNFPQQN
-74 IQQPTSQ
+74 DQQ
-81 STSQAQPQPQP
+81 QP
-92 QSQSQQSFLEKVNS
+92 QSQSQPQSQQSFLDKVNS
-106 TASGV
+106 TATGV
-111 FDFIKSKAPP
+111 FDYIKSKAPP
-121 LPSNIIPKKLLDNTN
+121 LPSNIIPLKLLDNPN
-136 PLAIVSEINME
+136 PMVSISEINMGK
-147 NFEKILEKS
+147 FEKIVEKS
-156 IKNVDCLKLE
+156 IKNIVCLKSE
-166 KTKLNNLT
+166 KNKLNDLT

-188 LFSTNYVLYDISTPQ
+188 LFSTSYVLYDISTPQ

-212 SDFIWLKDCLQNLF
+212 SDFIWLKDCLKNLF
-226 PGDLLPL
+226 PGDVLPI

-291 KTISPKLLYKQNVQS
+291 KTISPKLLHKQNVQN

-317 NINFENE
+317 NLNFENE
-324 NDILSHFNSVSN
+324 SDIFSHFNSVST
-336 FLTGHNEILENLRNN
+336 FLNVHNDLLDNLEKN

-367 EAEKNFSNLTM
+367 EAEHNFLELTNI
-378 MLTKVNISD
+378 LAKVKISE
-387 KINNTYENY
+387 KLNNTYENY

-405 VQYNQSCIIRDL
+405 VQYNQSCIIRDFI
-417 VKNFYKEIKGKSEA
+417 KNFFKGIKNKTAA
-431 LNENIEKA
+431 LIENLEKA
-439 NNIKDEYLVQKNKLL
+439 QNLQDEYSIQKNKLL

-463 MDISKWDLNQLEQID
+463 MDISKWDLNQTEQID

-488 AQEKMCFK
+488 AQDKMCLRE
-496 DTVDLNFKGELLGYF
+496 TMDLNMKGELLGYY
-511 FYQNHINFKHL
+511 FYHNHINFKFL
-522 LDELNQSYVS
+522 IDELNNSYIS

-561 K
+561 

>member
-1 MEQPQENKPIY
+1 MEPQENKPAY
-12 DPSKSNFFTNISEN
+12 DLSKSNFFANIPQN
-26 NDTTNNTQNLNSNPQ
+26 NDTTNQTQYLNSISQ
-41 QNQSQVFLPIQN
+41 QNQSQAFLPISN
-53 QLNQPQQQTQ
+53 QINQPQQQQ
-63 AIQSNFFPQQN
+63 LEVLIQTNNFPQQN
-74 IQQPTSQ
+74 DQQ
-81 STSQAQPQPQP
+81 QP
-92 QSQSQQSFLEKVNS
+92 QSQSQPQSQQSFLDKVNS
-106 TASGV
+106 TATGV
-111 FDFIKSKAPP
+111 FDYIKSKAPP
-121 LPSNIIPKKLLDNTN
+121 LPSNIIPLKLLDSPN
-136 PLAIVSEINME
+136 PMVSISEINMGK
-147 NFEKILEKS
+147 FEKIVEKS
-156 IKNVDCLKLE
+156 IKNIVCLKSE
-166 KTKLNNLT
+166 KNKLNDLT

-188 LFSTNYVLYDISTPQ
+188 LFSTSYVLYDISTPQ

-212 SDFIWLKDCLQNLF
+212 SDFIWLKDCLKNLF
-226 PGDLLPL
+226 PGDVLPI

-291 KTISPKLLYKQNVQS
+291 KTISPKLLHKQNVQN

-317 NINFENE
+317 NLNFENE
-324 NDILSHFNSVSN
+324 SDIFSHFNSVST
-336 FLTGHNEILENLRNN
+336 FLNVHNDLLDNLEKN

-367 EAEKNFSNLTM
+367 EAEHNFLELTNI
-378 MLTKVNISD
+378 LTKVKISE
-387 KINNTYENY
+387 KLNNTYENY

-405 VQYNQSCIIRDL
+405 VQYNQSCIIRDFI
-417 VKNFYKEIKGKSEA
+417 KNFFKGIKNKTAA
-431 LNENIEKA
+431 LIENLEKA
-439 NNIKDEYLVQKNKLL
+439 QNLQDEYSIQKNKLL

-463 MDISKWDLNQLEQID
+463 MDISKWDLNQTEQID

-488 AQEKMCFK
+488 AQDKMCLRE
-496 DTVDLNFKGELLGYF
+496 TMDLNMKGELLGYY
-511 FYQNHINFKHL
+511 FYHNHINFKFL
-522 LDELNQSYVS
+522 IDELNNSYIS

-561 K
+561 

>member
-1 MEQPQENKPIY
+1 MEPQENKPAY
-12 DPSKSNFFTNISEN
+12 DLSKSNFFANIPQN
-26 NDTTNNTQNLNSNPQ
+26 NDTTNQTQYLNSISQ
-41 QNQSQVFLPIQN
+41 QNQSQAFLPISN
-53 QLNQPQQQTQ
+53 QINQPQQQQ
-63 AIQSNFFPQQN
+63 LEVLIQTNNFPQQN
-74 IQQPTSQ
+74 DQQ
-81 STSQAQPQPQP
+81 QP
-92 QSQSQQSFLEKVNS
+92 QSQSQPQSQQSFLDKVNS
-106 TASGV
+106 TATGV
-111 FDFIKSKAPP
+111 FDYIKSKAPP
-121 LPSNIIPKKLLDNTN
+121 LPSNIIPLKLLDSPN
-136 PLAIVSEINME
+136 PMVSISEINMGK
-147 NFEKILEKS
+147 FEKIVEKS
-156 IKNVDCLKLE
+156 IKNIVCLKSE
-166 KTKLNNLT
+166 KNKLNDLT

-188 LFSTNYVLYDISTPQ
+188 LFSTSYVLYDISTPQ

-212 SDFIWLKDCLQNLF
+212 SDFIWLKDCLKNLF
-226 PGDLLPL
+226 PGDVLPI

-291 KTISPKLLYKQNVQS
+291 KTISPKLLHKQNVQN

-317 NINFENE
+317 NLNFENE
-324 NDILSHFNSVSN
+324 SDIFSHFNSVST
-336 FLTGHNEILENLRNN
+336 FLNVHNDLLDNLEKN

-367 EAEKNFSNLTM
+367 EAEHNFLELTNI
-378 MLTKVNISD
+378 LTKVKISE
-387 KINNTYENY
+387 KLSNTYENY

-405 VQYNQSCIIRDL
+405 VQYNQSCIIRDFI
-417 VKNFYKEIKGKSEA
+417 KNFFKDIKNKTAA
-431 LNENIEKA
+431 LIENLEKA
-439 NNIKDEYLVQKNKLL
+439 QNLQDEYSIQKNKLL

-463 MDISKWDLNQLEQID
+463 MDISKWDLNQTEQID

-488 AQEKMCFK
+488 AQDKMCLRE
-496 DTVDLNFKGELLGYF
+496 TMDLNMKGELLGYY
-511 FYQNHINFKHL
+511 FYHNHINFKFL
-522 LDELNQSYVS
+522 IDELNNSYVS

-561 K
+561 

>member
-1 MEQPQENKPIY
+1 MEPQENKPAY
-12 DPSKSNFFTNISEN
+12 DLSKSNFFANIPQN
-26 NDTTNNTQNLNSNPQ
+26 NDTTNQTQYLNSISQ
-41 QNQSQVFLPIQN
+41 QNQSQAFLPISN
-53 QLNQPQQQTQ
+53 QINQPQQQQ
-63 AIQSNFFPQQN
+63 QEVLIQTNNFPQQN
-74 IQQPTSQ
+74 DQQ
-81 STSQAQPQPQP
+81 QP
-92 QSQSQQSFLEKVNS
+92 QSQSQPQSQQSFLDKVNS
-106 TASGV
+106 TATGV
-111 FDFIKSKAPP
+111 FDYIKSKAPP
-121 LPSNIIPKKLLDNTN
+121 LPSNIIPLKLLDNPN
-136 PLAIVSEINME
+136 PMVSISEINMGK
-147 NFEKILEKS
+147 FEKIVEKS
-156 IKNVDCLKLE
+156 IKNIVCLKSE
-166 KTKLNNLT
+166 KNKLNDLT

-188 LFSTNYVLYDISTPQ
+188 LFSTSYVLYDISTPQ

-212 SDFIWLKDCLQNLF
+212 SDFIWLKDCLKNLF
-226 PGDLLPL
+226 PGDVLPI

-269 KSTEVLSIFLSCNE
+269 KSTEVLNIFLSCNE

-291 KTISPKLLYKQNVQS
+291 KTISPKLLHKQNVQN

-317 NINFENE
+317 NLNFENE
-324 NDILSHFNSVSN
+324 SDIFSHFNSVST
-336 FLTGHNEILENLRNN
+336 FLNVHNDLLDNLEKN

-367 EAEKNFSNLTM
+367 EAEHNFLELTNI
-378 MLTKVNISD
+378 LTKVKISE
-387 KINNTYENY
+387 KLSNTYENY

-405 VQYNQSCIIRDL
+405 VQYNQSCIIRDFI
-417 VKNFYKEIKGKSEA
+417 KNFFKGIKNKTAA
-431 LNENIEKA
+431 LIENLEKA
-439 NNIKDEYLVQKNKLL
+439 QNLQDEYSIQKNKLL

-463 MDISKWDLNQLEQID
+463 MDISKWDLNQTEQID

-488 AQEKMCFK
+488 AQDKMCLRE
-496 DTVDLNFKGELLGYF
+496 TMDLNMKGELLGYY
-511 FYQNHINFKHL
+511 FYHNHINFKFL
-522 LDELNQSYVS
+522 IDELNNSYIS

-561 K
+561 

>member
-1 MEQPQENKPIY
+1 MEPQENKPAY
-12 DPSKSNFFTNISEN
+12 DLSKSNFFANIPQN
-26 NDTTNNTQNLNSNPQ
+26 NDTTNQTQYLNSISQ
-41 QNQSQVFLPIQN
+41 QNQSQAFLPISN
-53 QLNQPQQQTQ
+53 QINQPQQQQ
-63 AIQSNFFPQQN
+63 QEVLIQTNNFPQQN
-74 IQQPTSQ
+74 DQQ
-81 STSQAQPQPQP
+81 QP
-92 QSQSQQSFLEKVNS
+92 QSQSQPQSQQSFLDKVNS
-106 TASGV
+106 TATGV
-111 FDFIKSKAPP
+111 FDYIKSKAPP
-121 LPSNIIPKKLLDNTN
+121 LPSNIIPLKLLDSPN
-136 PLAIVSEINME
+136 PMVSISEINMGK
-147 NFEKILEKS
+147 FEKIVEKS
-156 IKNVDCLKLE
+156 IKNIVCLKSE
-166 KTKLNNLT
+166 KNKLNDLT

-188 LFSTNYVLYDISTPQ
+188 LFSTSYVLYDISTPQ

-212 SDFIWLKDCLQNLF
+212 SDFIWLKDCLKNLF
-226 PGDLLPL
+226 PGDVLPI

-291 KTISPKLLYKQNVQS
+291 KTISPKLLHKQNVQN

-317 NINFENE
+317 NLNFENE
-324 NDILSHFNSVSN
+324 SDIFSHFNSVST
-336 FLTGHNEILENLRNN
+336 FLNVHNDLLDNLEKN

-367 EAEKNFSNLTM
+367 EAEHNFLELTNI
-378 MLTKVNISD
+378 LTKVKISE
-387 KINNTYENY
+387 KLSNTYENY

-405 VQYNQSCIIRDL
+405 VQYNQSCIIRDFI
-417 VKNFYKEIKGKSEA
+417 KNFFKDIKNKTGA
-431 LNENIEKA
+431 LIENLEKA
-439 NNIKDEYLVQKNKLL
+439 QNLQDEYSIQKNKLL

-463 MDISKWDLNQLEQID
+463 MDISKWDLNQTEQID

-488 AQEKMCFK
+488 AQDKMCLRE
-496 DTVDLNFKGELLGYF
+496 TMDLNMKGELLGYY
-511 FYQNHINFKHL
+511 FYHNHINFKFL
-522 LDELNQSYVS
+522 IDELNNSYIS

-561 K
+561 